1 MGGLYDADQVELCLC
16 ASHKMTKNI
25 LAQKAFTI
33 SFGTKKY
40 LDACDYVGIVS
51 GNDVPD
57 KIEKAGFTLQKS
69 EIVNAPIIQEF
80 PLCLE
85 CSLIKQS
92 EEGNI
97 IGKIEKIN
105 VDEAYIDENGIDIE
119 KMELL
124 SFDPIH
130 KVYRIVGRVVG
141 HAFAANAQL
150 K

>member
-1 MGGLYDADQVELCLC
+1 M
-16 ASHKMTKNI
+16 
-25 LAQKAFTI
+25 AQKAFTI

-69 EIVNAPIIQEF
+69 EIVNAPIIQEL

-141 HAFAANAQL
+141 HAFAAGAQL

>member
-1 MGGLYDADQVELCLC
+1 
-16 ASHKMTKNI
+16 MTKNI

-69 EIVNAPIIQEF
+69 EIVNAPIIQEL

-141 HAFAANAQL
+141 HAFAAGAQL

>member
-1 MGGLYDADQVELCLC
+1 
-16 ASHKMTKNI
+16 MTKNI

-69 EIVNAPIIQEF
+69 EIVNAPIIQEL

-85 CSLIKQS
+85 CSL
-92 EEGNI
+92 
-97 IGKIEKIN
+97 
-105 VDEAYIDENGIDIE
+105 
-119 KMELL
+119 
-124 SFDPIH
+124 
-130 KVYRIVGRVVG
+130 
-141 HAFAANAQL
+141 L
-150 K
+150 KPSV